1 MAVNQVRKSYL
12 AGFGSNPD
20 LQVLDLGTQISKE
33 APKNLSKKAEIII
46 SIFSGKHVGYKME
59 LKNLLYKQWKK
70 WVYENPSFKVSDVLS
85 ITEVKAAIKEFYR
98 RVLVG
103 EMSWQDQESKMLEL
117 VQHKDGLL
125 ELRVVAFAE
134 GLFTVKEDKAEE
146 EEAMMPEVTDEAEE
160 VATAET
166 ASTEKEPSMVER
178 LKALLEVAKTDTEKL
193 ALEKAIA
200 MLSVSVIK
208 KAA

>member
-1 MAVNQVRKSYL
+1 MAVNEVRKNYL
-12 AGFGSNPD
+12 SGFGSNPD

-85 ITEVKAAIKEFYR
+85 ITEVKVAIKEFYR

-146 EEAMMPEVTDEAEE
+146 ETTETSGSEITEAEE
-160 VATAET
+160 ISEVSET
-166 ASTEKEPSMVER
+166 VKEPSMVER
-178 LKALLEVAKTDTEKL
+178 LKALMELAKTDTERM
-193 ALEKAIA
+193 ALERAIS
-200 MLSVSVIK
+200 MLTVSVIK